1 MVRLNDPVCMMYL
14 HVLPST
20 VGNVLPYIYIIFI
33 TIITFLPKHII
44 MLSSKRL
51 TPNFW
56 VQFVAPLASRLRRRT
71 PLRPP
76 RCRVNFTR
84 DIPSCSPCSYVAW
97 WLWHLKMSGKSTS
110 LYSGFISISISIYV
124 GAYIWYIYYSMF
136 LCGQISMRGL
146 IYGWMVYLGWDL
158 HGFTC
163 GLFTRELENFRWWW
177 PVI

>member
-124 GAYIWYIYYSMF
+124 GAYI
-136 LCGQISMRGL
+136 
-146 IYGWMVYLGWDL
+146 
-158 HGFTC
+158 
-163 GLFTRELENFRWWW
+163 
-177 PVI
+177 